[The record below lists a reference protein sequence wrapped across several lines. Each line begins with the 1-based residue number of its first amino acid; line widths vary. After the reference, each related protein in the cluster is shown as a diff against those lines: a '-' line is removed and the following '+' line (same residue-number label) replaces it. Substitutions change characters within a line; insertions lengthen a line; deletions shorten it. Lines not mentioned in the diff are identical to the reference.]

1 MSSAPDAFQTR
12 AGKRILL
19 IDDSEMVLAVT
30 SAALIE
36 AGFDVHAVLYPHKI
50 KGTLV
55 QEVVEFDPDLI
66 LSDVEMPMLT
76 GDVFAKVA
84 KASPMTKKALLY
96 FYSALPEERLR
107 QHVKDTRAD
116 GYLQK
121 SPDVAAL
128 VQRVKQLVG

>member
-1 MSSAPDAFQTR
+1 MSCAPDGFNAKT
-12 AGKRILL
+12 GKRILL

-36 AGFDVHAVLYPHKI
+36 AGFEVHAVLYPHKI

-66 LSDVEMPMLT
+66 LSDVEMPMLS
-76 GDVFAKVA
+76 GDVFAKLA

-107 QHVKDTRAD
+107 QHVLDSRAD
-116 GYLQK
+116 GYMQK
-121 SPDVAAL
+121 SPDLAAL
-128 VQRVKQLVG
+128 VQRVRRLVG

>member
-1 MSSAPDAFQTR
+1 VSRASEGIQTK
-12 AGKRILL
+12 AEKRILL

-30 SAALIE
+30 ATALIE
-36 AGFDVHAVLYPHKI
+36 AGFEVHAVLYPHNI

-66 LSDVEMPMLT
+66 LSDVEMPMLS
-76 GDVFAKVA
+76 GDVFATVA
-84 KASPMTKKALLY
+84 KASPMTRKALLY

-107 QHVKDTRAD
+107 QHVKSSRAD

-121 SPDVAAL
+121 SADVAAL
-128 VQRVKQLVG
+128 VQRVRQIVG